1 MYIQKNNIVNSRYKS
16 VYETPLR
23 IAIKYD
29 KIKSCLSC
37 IYLVDYAMP
46 VHVGTSQLHLYG

>member
-1 MYIQKNNIVNSRYKS
+1 MYIQKNNIVNSKYKS
-16 VYETPLR
+16 VYEIPLC

-37 IYLVDYAMP
+37 IYLIDYAMP
-46 VHVGTSQLHLYG
+46 VYVGTS